1 VYELNMLDI
10 NSLFTFGVYFPSIF
24 IDEINVRKWTV
35 DFFFFS
41 QGILKDKTKQLKPNE
56 GYSD

>member
-1 VYELNMLDI
+1 
-10 NSLFTFGVYFPSIF
+10 
-24 IDEINVRKWTV
+24 V